1 MPVTHSFPRE
11 EEPAAELVVVD
22 HVDQID
28 LLDPVLCPLLV
39 HNDRC
44 NRLEEVY
51 QTDQDG
57 RVEYVVFLN

>member
-39 HNDRC
+39 HYDRC
-44 NRLEEVY
+44 NRLEEVN